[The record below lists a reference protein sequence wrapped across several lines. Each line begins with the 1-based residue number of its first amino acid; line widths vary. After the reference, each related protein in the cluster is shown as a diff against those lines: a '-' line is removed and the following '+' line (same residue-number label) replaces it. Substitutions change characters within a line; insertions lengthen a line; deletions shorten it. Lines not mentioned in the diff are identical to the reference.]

1 MQQTTPN
8 DIKQTGGLALRRFIA
23 VLLPCL
29 IFCLSLC
36 LTSCG
41 DGQSDSAPADSTQ
54 VVANDSVDA
63 ANSSGATNKS
73 GLLNQAKNDDQTS
86 AVQDSALAAKSDS
99 VESEKSGGLLD
110 GISKKSEKED
120 WSVTAN
126 DIALSILALFLFW
139 LCMRFLQRGLGALA
153 ESRTH
158 WRFTIKRIVP
168 IVGILGWTICLYSV
182 IAIILQP
189 PFETVIAFTAS
200 AGIALGF
207 ASQDILKN
215 IFGGIMILFDRPFQ
229 VGDKIE
235 VGGHYGEV
243 LQIGL
248 RTVRLVT
255 PDDSV
260 VSVPNGEIMNQSVSN
275 ANSGE
280 TNCQVVAEL
289 YLPAHINI
297 AAAKALAHRAAVV
310 SRYVYLKK
318 PIAIIVKN
326 ENSMGHSVLKFR
338 VKAYVLDIRYEFP
351 FSSQLTETIITELL
365 ARGMVTPQEL
375 NHMPAPAELPTAN
388 K

>member
-1 MQQTTPN
+1 M
-8 DIKQTGGLALRRFIA
+8 RRFIA

>member
-1 MQQTTPN
+1 MQQTKHS
-8 DIKQTGGLALRRFIA
+8 DLKQTGTTATLRLAA
-23 VLLPCL
+23 VLVTCL

-41 DGQSDSAPADSTQ
+41 DAQPENTPADSAQ
-54 VVANDSVDA
+54 VVASDSVNA
-63 ANSSGATNKS
+63 VNSNGATNKS
-73 GLLNQAKNDDQTS
+73 GLSNQAQSEDQTA
-86 AVQDSALAAKSDS
+86 AVQDGANAVTTDS
-99 VESEKSGGLLD
+99 VDSGSDGLLES
-110 GISKKSEKED
+110 ISRKSETEK
-120 WSVTAN
+120 WSVTAKE
-126 DIALSILALFLFW
+126 IVFAILALGLFW
-139 LCMRFLQRGLGALA
+139 ICMRFLQRGLESLA
-153 ESRTH
+153 ESRAH
-158 WRFTIKRIVP
+158 WRFTIKRIIP
-168 IVGILGWTICLYSV
+168 IVGILGWTICLYLVVSL
-182 IAIILQP
+182 ILQP
-189 PFETVIAFTAS
+189 PIETVIAFTAS

-215 IFGGIMILFDRPFQ
+215 VFGGIMILFDRPFQ
-229 VGDKIE
+229 VGDKID

-351 FSSQLTETIITELL
+351 FASQLTETIITELL
-365 ARGMVTPQEL
+365 SRGMVTPQDL
-375 NHMPAPAELPTAN
+375 SHMPAPAETSTTDE
-388 K
+388 